1 MVRRLS
7 VLSGTLY
14 NGTPADPQPI
24 GQRLTQLAAQLG
36 FAGLAGELVDQRVT
50 GHRQPP
56 GLGLEPGQQRQAI
69 RRRQRI
75 ERKLEQP
82 RYRIAERIEAV
93 RDVLTAIRCMFE
105 SYRRM
110 ATKADTRDPA
120 CG

>member
-56 GLGLEPGQQRQAI
+56 GLGLEPGQQRQASGVVSASKESSSSPDTASQNASK
-69 RRRQRI
+69 RSTMSSRQL
-75 ERKLEQP
+75 K
-82 RYRIAERIEAV
+82 Y
-93 RDVLTAIRCMFE
+93 MFE
-105 SYRRM
+105 LYRRM